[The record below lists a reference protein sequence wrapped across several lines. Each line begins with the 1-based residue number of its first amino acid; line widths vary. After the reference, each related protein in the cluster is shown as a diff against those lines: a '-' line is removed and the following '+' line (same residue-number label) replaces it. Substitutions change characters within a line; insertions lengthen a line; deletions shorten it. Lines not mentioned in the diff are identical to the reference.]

1 MASNKK
7 TKLEI
12 TNTEKTSTNQ
22 SMAVDDASIKDNTK
36 LHRLLVDEIPDSVL
50 RRYAIK
56 DHLYYSKDR
65 TKGLAFED
73 KGKSISAKTSDAD
86 DIRAMIEL
94 AKAKNWSKIRISG
107 TDEFRKEVWIAASM
121 QGLEV
126 EGYTPSAQDVALL
139 EDTKRRIQNKIEFAE
154 PRVAIDQ
161 DKTQAQKE
169 VELAADKTTADKSVK
184 FKYTAYSKPSAAE
197 VAIIEAA
204 KAKGASPKLQAS
216 MKQKL
221 TVAVSQLKAMGIE
234 IPKPKIY
241 DTKVQVIGDKT
252 AIDAMDSS
260 TIQKRITQPQVA
272 PRR

>member
-1 MASNKK
+1 
-7 TKLEI
+7 
-12 TNTEKTSTNQ
+12 
-22 SMAVDDASIKDNTK
+22 
-36 LHRLLVDEIPDSVL
+36 
-50 RRYAIK
+50 
-56 DHLYYSKDR
+56 
-65 TKGLAFED
+65 
-73 KGKSISAKTSDAD
+73 
-86 DIRAMIEL
+86 
-94 AKAKNWSKIRISG
+94 
-107 TDEFRKEVWIAASM
+107 M

-139 EDTKRRIQNKIEFAE
+139 EDTKRRIHNKIEFAE

-184 FKYTAYSKPSAAE
+184 FKYTPTAAE
-197 VAIIEAA
+197 IAIIEAA

-221 TVAVSQLKAMGIE
+221 TVAVSQLKTMGIE

-241 DTKVQVIGDKT
+241 DTKVQVIGDKA

-260 TIQKRITQPQVA
+260 TIQKHITQPQVA

>member
-1 MASNKK
+1 
-7 TKLEI
+7 
-12 TNTEKTSTNQ
+12 
-22 SMAVDDASIKDNTK
+22 
-36 LHRLLVDEIPDSVL
+36 
-50 RRYAIK
+50 
-56 DHLYYSKDR
+56 
-65 TKGLAFED
+65 
-73 KGKSISAKTSDAD
+73 
-86 DIRAMIEL
+86 MIEL
-94 AKAKNWSKIRISG
+94 AKAKHWSKIKISG
-107 TDEFRKEVWIAASM
+107 TDEFKKEVWLAASM

-161 DKTQAQKE
+161 DKTHAQKE
-169 VELAADKTTADKSVK
+169 IELAADKSTADKSVK
-184 FKYTAYSKPSAAE
+184 FKYTPTAAE

-204 KAKGASPKLQAS
+204 KAKGASSKLQAS

-241 DTKVQVIGDKT
+241 DTKRQGISDKT

>member
-7 TKLEI
+7 TNL
-12 TNTEKTSTNQ
+12 EKTITDQ
-22 SMAVDDASIKDNTK
+22 SMAVDEASIKDNTK

-73 KGKSISAKTSDAD
+73 KGKIISAKTSDAD
-86 DIRAMIEL
+86 DVRAMIEL
-94 AKAKNWSKIRISG
+94 AKAKKWSKIKISG
-107 TDEFRKEVWIAASM
+107 TDEFKKEVWLAASM

-126 EGYTPSAQDVALL
+126 GGYTPNAQDIALL
-139 EDTKRRIQNKIEFAE
+139 EDTNRRIQNKIEFAE
-154 PRVAIDQ
+154 PKVVIDQ
-161 DKTQAQKE
+161 DQTQAQKE
-169 VELAADKTTADKSVK
+169 VELAADKATADKSFK
-184 FKYTAYSKPSAAE
+184 FKYRPSAAE

-241 DTKVQVIGDKT
+241 DTKAQVMGDKA

-260 TIQKRITQPQVA
+260 TIQKHITQPQVA

>member
-22 SMAVDDASIKDNTK
+22 SMAVDEASIKDNTK

-94 AKAKNWSKIRISG
+94 AKAKHWSKIKISG
-107 TDEFRKEVWIAASM
+107 TDEFKKEVWLAASM

-184 FKYTAYSKPSAAE
+184 FKYTPTAAE

-241 DTKVQVIGDKT
+241 DTKGQVIGDKT

>member
-7 TKLEI
+7 TNLEKAI
-12 TNTEKTSTNQ
+12 TDQ
-22 SMAVDDASIKDNTK
+22 SVAVDETSIKDNTK

-73 KGKSISAKTSDAD
+73 KGKTISAKTSDAD
-86 DIRAMIEL
+86 DVRAMIEL
-94 AKAKNWSKIRISG
+94 AKAKKWSKIKISG
-107 TDEFRKEVWIAASM
+107 TDEFKKEVWLVASM

-126 EGYTPSAQDVALL
+126 EGYTPNAQDVALL
-139 EDTKRRIQNKIEFAE
+139 EDTKRRIQNKIEFVE
-154 PRVAIDQ
+154 PRVAIDL

-169 VELAADKTTADKSVK
+169 VELVADKAVADKSFK
-184 FKYTAYSKPSAAE
+184 FKYTPSAAE

-204 KAKGASPKLQAS
+204 KAKGASPKLQTS
-216 MKQKL
+216 MRQKL
-221 TVAVSQLKAMGIE
+221 RVAVNQLNEMGIA

-241 DTKVQVIGDKT
+241 DTKGQGISDKT

-260 TIQKRITQPQVA
+260 TIQKHITQPQVV

>member
-7 TKLEI
+7 TKLEKKSL
-12 TNTEKTSTNQ
+12 EKTSTNQ
-22 SMAVDDASIKDNTK
+22 SMAVDEASIKDNTK

-65 TKGLAFED
+65 SKGLAFED
-73 KGKSISAKTSDAD
+73 KGKSISAKTSEAD

-94 AKAKNWSKIRISG
+94 AKAKHWSKIKISG
-107 TDEFRKEVWIAASM
+107 TDEFKKEVWLAANM

-139 EDTKRRIQNKIEFAE
+139 EDIKRRIQNKIEFAE

-184 FKYTAYSKPSAAE
+184 FKYTPTAAE
-197 VAIIEAA
+197 VAIIETA

-216 MKQKL
+216 IKQKL
-221 TVAVSQLKAMGIE
+221 RVAVSQLKAMGIE

-241 DTKVQVIGDKT
+241 DPKGQGISDKA

>member
-7 TKLEI
+7 TNL
-12 TNTEKTSTNQ
+12 EKTITYQ
-22 SMAVDDASIKDNTK
+22 SVAVDETSIKDNTK
-36 LHRLLVDEIPDSVL
+36 LHRLRVDEIPDSVL

-73 KGKSISAKTSDAD
+73 KGKIISAKTSDAD
-86 DIRAMIEL
+86 DVRYMIEL
-94 AKAKNWSKIRISG
+94 AKAKNWSKIKISG
-107 TDEFRKEVWIAASM
+107 TDEFKKEVWLAASM
-121 QGLEV
+121 QGLAV
-126 EGYTPSAQDVALL
+126 EGYAPSAQELALL

-154 PRVAIDQ
+154 PRVAIDR
-161 DKTQAQKE
+161 DKTQAQKA
-169 VELAADKTTADKSVK
+169 VELATNNAIADKSFK
-184 FKYTAYSKPSAAE
+184 FKYRPSAAE
-197 VAIIEAA
+197 VAVIEAA

-221 TVAVSQLKAMGIE
+221 RVAVNQLNEMGIA

-241 DTKVQVIGDKT
+241 DTKGQGIGDKT
-252 AIDAMDSS
+252 AIDAMDSA
-260 TIQKRITQPQVA
+260 TIQKHITQPQVA

>member
-7 TKLEI
+7 T
-12 TNTEKTSTNQ
+12 NPEKTSTNQ
-22 SMAVDDASIKDNTK
+22 SMVVDEASIKNNTK

-94 AKAKNWSKIRISG
+94 AKAKHWSKIKISG
-107 TDEFRKEVWIAASM
+107 TDEFKKEVWLAASM

-126 EGYTPSAQDVALL
+126 EGYTPSAQDVTLL

-184 FKYTAYSKPSAAE
+184 FKYTPIAAE

-204 KAKGASPKLQAS
+204 KAKGEALSC
-216 MKQKL
+216 
-221 TVAVSQLKAMGIE
+221 
-234 IPKPKIY
+234 
-241 DTKVQVIGDKT
+241 
-252 AIDAMDSS
+252 
-260 TIQKRITQPQVA
+260 
-272 PRR
+272 RRL